1 MSLMNDIRAQMGRES
16 GPVTAAQISEAL
28 DVDAV
33 KVRNAMYQASKQ
45 DAGIERHDDGTYSL
59 VPGWKPG
66 RAAETATPT
75 TPSSRTPKAAAKKP
89 KSQKAAATVRA
100 KAGTKPKRAY
110 TRKGSPPS
118 AANAIDTSRPALPV
132 DSEYVRISRTSLA
145 LLVEGVL
152 DGNAPI
158 AGALRGAL
166 REATSHALPF

>member
-59 VPGWKPG
+59 VPGWNPS
-66 RAAETATPT
+66 RAAETATPA
-75 TPSSRTPKAAAKKP
+75 TPNLRAPKVLAKKP
-89 KSQKAAATVRA
+89 KAKKAAAAARA
-100 KAGTKPKRAY
+100 KSNTKPKRAY
-110 TRKGSPPS
+110 TRKAKPAS
-118 AANAIDTSRPALPV
+118 AAAIDTSRPTLPV
-132 DSEYVRISRTSLA
+132 DSEYVRVSRTSLA

-158 AGALRGAL
+158 TGALRGAL